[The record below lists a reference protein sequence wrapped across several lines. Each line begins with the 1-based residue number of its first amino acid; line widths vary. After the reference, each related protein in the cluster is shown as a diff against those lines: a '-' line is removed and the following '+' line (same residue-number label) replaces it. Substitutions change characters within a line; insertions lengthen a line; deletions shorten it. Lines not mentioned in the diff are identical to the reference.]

1 MKRARIPALLFLTAL
16 MLGGCVSFGGKPPK
30 QLLTLSPTV
39 AAPAD
44 QARTAN
50 SNNSLMVSPPT
61 TPQMLAT
68 NGLAVRTGGNA
79 ISYLKGAQWADTPAR
94 LFADLLGE
102 TIAART
108 DRVVVDRRQYA
119 FAPGARLTGRL
130 DDFQLDTV
138 EGKVVVTFDAGFAS
152 GDGKPLLTRRF
163 TASVATSSEQPVA
176 VARALN
182 EAANQVAVAI
192 ADWVK

>member
-1 MKRARIPALLFLTAL
+1 MKRAQPLAPLFLTAIA
-16 MLGGCVSFGGKPPK
+16 LGGCVSFGGKPPK
-30 QLLTLSPTV
+30 QLLTLSPTTTV
-39 AAPAD
+39 SAD
-44 QARTAN
+44 QARTATSGN
-50 SNNSLMVSPPT
+50 SIMVLPPT

-79 ISYLKGAQWADTPAR
+79 IAYLKDAQWADSPAR

-119 FAPGARLTGRL
+119 LAPSARLTGRL
-130 DDFQLDTV
+130 DDFELDTV
-138 EGKVVVTFDAGFAS
+138 QGKAVVTFDAAFAP
-152 GDGKPLLTRRF
+152 GDGKPLLMRRF
-163 TASVATSSEQPVA
+163 TAAVPTSSEQPTA
-176 VARALN
+176 AARALN
-182 EAANQVAVAI
+182 EAANQVAAAV